1 MQLISPAATPT
12 RVAIAPGTGYLVQP
26 GGRGGYQW
34 ISDTGVRYGIDTE
47 AEGDKTL
54 EALGLHKPALTIPS
68 SILDLFASGPSLSR
82 ADALL
87 ARDSL
92 TPTDRQAVP
101 VQTDTQLA
109 QNAQESR

>member
-1 MQLISPAATPT
+1 M
-12 RVAIAPGTGYLVQP
+12 
-26 GGRGGYQW
+26 
-34 ISDTGVRYGIDTE
+34 
-47 AEGDKTL
+47 
-54 EALGLHKPALTIPS
+54 HKPALTIPS